1 MGQLPPAPLNPRTQL
16 PPALLN
22 PRTQL
27 PPAPLNPRT
36 QLPPA
41 PLNPRT
47 QLPLLEAMTQLPLLE
62 VMTQLRSTAAP
73 TQQTLAHV
81 LKMNQKMELNLPHS
95 LFLLFFSLP
104 SLLVFCRFFC
114 IIQ

>member
-1 MGQLPPAPLNPRTQL
+1 MG
-16 PPALLN
+16 
-22 PRTQL
+22 

-47 QLPLLEAMTQLPLLE
+47 QLPLLEAITQLPLPEVMTQLPLLE
-62 VMTQLRSTAAP
+62 VMTQLLLLEVMTQLRLTAAP

>member
-1 MGQLPPAPLNPRTQL
+1 MGPPAPLNPRTQL
-16 PPALLN
+16 PPA
-22 PRTQL
+22 
-27 PPAPLNPRT
+27 PLSPRT

-47 QLPLLEAMTQLPLLE
+47 QLPLLEAMTQLPLPEVMTQLLLLE
-62 VMTQLRSTAAP
+62 VMTQLRLTAAP

>member
-1 MGQLPPAPLNPRTQL
+1 MGTH
-16 PPALLN
+16 
-22 PRTQL
+22 L

-47 QLPLLEAMTQLPLLE
+47 QLPLLEAMTQLPLPEVMTQLPLLEVMTQLLLLE
-62 VMTQLRSTAAP
+62 VMTQLRLTAAP
-73 TQQTLAHV
+73 TLQTLASV

-104 SLLVFCRFFC
+104 SLLVFCRFYV
-114 IIQ
+114 